1 MKEFLIRHLIYII
14 ILINTL
20 IGQFIDFES
29 NVDLRQIR
37 ESDRL
42 YFQNT
47 SNDIND
53 FFNINIFGTDIEDLE
68 IEATLHLIIESI
80 IEMDNQKIINAQ
92 AIITN
97 RNDIIMTLKSFA
109 FPITQLNDIS
119 YNPNNFKNLSS
130 FLEFGAYIIIG
141 NELDIYELNGGNLYY
156 NMATDIAS
164 DGKESTYSKGW
175 NERWKKSKE
184 IKENTYL
191 REIKYYFFYVYED
204 LLNENNENF
213 KEHLYLMHESIELN
227 NEFIGIDNHTKNF
240 FRAYSKDI
248 AKHYY
253 QIEFKTGL
261 EFLSSYDIDNKNIY
275 QDYINMLP

>member
-80 IEMDNQKIINAQ
+80 TTVFVE
-92 AIITN
+92 
-97 RNDIIMTLKSFA
+97 
-109 FPITQLNDIS
+109 QLLAS
-119 YNPNNFKNLSS
+119 PGS
-130 FLEFGAYIIIG
+130 AYPHSNG
-141 NELDIYELNGGNLYY
+141 HLNGH
-156 NMATDIAS
+156 
-164 DGKESTYSKGW
+164 
-175 NERWKKSKE
+175 
-184 IKENTYL
+184 
-191 REIKYYFFYVYED
+191 
-204 LLNENNENF
+204 LN
-213 KEHLYLMHESIELN
+213 SSLN
-227 NEFIGIDNHTKNF
+227 GI
-240 FRAYSKDI
+240 
-248 AKHYY
+248 
-253 QIEFKTGL
+253 
-261 EFLSSYDIDNKNIY
+261 
-275 QDYINMLP
+275 

>member
-1 MKEFLIRHLIYII
+1 MKEYLIRHLIYII

-204 LLNENNENF
+204 LLNENNKNF

-261 EFLSSYDIDNKNIY
+261 EFLSSYDIDNKNLY